1 MDNVWLASALWVGLA
16 LVASV
21 LSIWVAISVALIEIL
36 VGAVAGNTVGLP
48 LAPWVNFLA
57 GFGAI
62 MLTFLAGA
70 EIDPRVMRKHFWS
83 SMSIGIVG
91 FIAPYAGVLLFA
103 RFVAGWPWPQA
114 QIAGISLSTTS
125 VAVVYAVMIET
136 GFNRTELGKIILAA
150 CFINDL
156 GTVLALGLVFAN
168 YSLRLLLFAGV
179 TAVALF
185 VLPRVA
191 PRLFAALGERVSEP
205 QTKLVTLVL
214 LLLGGLASVAGSEAV
229 LPAYLVGM
237 VLAPTFLKDR
247 ELPHRMR
254 IIAFSI
260 LTPFYFLKA
269 GSLVDVQA
277 VAASAGL
284 IAIFLAIKM
293 VTKFVGILPLTQVFS
308 FVPREGMYTTLLMST
323 GLTFGSIAALF
334 GLTNH
339 IIDQAQ
345 YTILVTAVIAS
356 AVVPTLIA
364 QRWFMPEYKAMEEP
378 ALQPAS
384 RLPAEIADDGTD
396 RDKPS
401 QPMISPS

>member
-1 MDNVWLASALWVGLA
+1 MLMDNVWLASALWVGLA

-91 FIAPYAGVLLFA
+91 FLAPYAGVLLFA

-156 GTVLALGLVFAN
+156 GTVLALGLIFAN
-168 YSLRLLLFAGV
+168 YSL
-179 TAVALF
+179 
-185 VLPRVA
+185 
-191 PRLFAALGERVSEP
+191 
-205 QTKLVTLVL
+205 K
-214 LLLGGLASVAGSEAV
+214 
-229 LPAYLVGM
+229 
-237 VLAPTFLKDR
+237 
-247 ELPHRMR
+247 
-254 IIAFSI
+254 
-260 LTPFYFLKA
+260 
-269 GSLVDVQA
+269 
-277 VAASAGL
+277 
-284 IAIFLAIKM
+284 
-293 VTKFVGILPLTQVFS
+293 
-308 FVPREGMYTTLLMST
+308 LLM
-323 GLTFGSIAALF
+323 FGC
-334 GLTNH
+334 
-339 IIDQAQ
+339 
-345 YTILVTAVIAS
+345 
-356 AVVPTLIA
+356 
-364 QRWFMPEYKAMEEP
+364 
-378 ALQPAS
+378 S
-384 RLPAEIADDGTD
+384 R
-396 RDKPS
+396 PS
-401 QPMISPS
+401 ENG